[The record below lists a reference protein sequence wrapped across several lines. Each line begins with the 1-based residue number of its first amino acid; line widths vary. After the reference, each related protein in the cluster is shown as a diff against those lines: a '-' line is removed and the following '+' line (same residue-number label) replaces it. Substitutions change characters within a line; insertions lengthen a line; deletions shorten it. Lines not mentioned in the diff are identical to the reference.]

1 MKVEIGAT
9 KIIYDFTQLQKEKIT
24 DELSLLN
31 PAYTNAMKYSGYSR
45 VNIPKY
51 LHYYT
56 ATSSAISVPRGYN
69 IPFEYEIV
77 KDDRF
82 ELQDVIYP
90 KFYIKLRKAQIEA
103 ANSYLMDTD
112 KGVLVASTGLG
123 KSILGI
129 YLAKKLRQRALVIV
143 QKDDLVSG
151 WKNDIMLSLRIRP
164 KQIGVVKAQEFRL
177 GEHITI
183 TTIQTLSKLP
193 KEKIDMLHSYF
204 SMIILDE
211 AHHAPAKSYD
221 IVNAFPAK
229 YRVALTATDLRN
241 DGLRGV
247 MTYYFGDVCY
257 RYQDTNES
265 TDIIPPKNVF
275 IKIRNSNIQ
284 YNPPDVFI
292 NSYGNEIF
300 ALRMEDGSYRNIR
313 DFSHQ
318 EINDLVRN
326 GYLKRKSL
334 DYHKAKEKI
343 IENDE
348 FNMSLAY
355 DVVNEARNNKS
366 CLVFFAEK
374 DHCRAVRDKIVE
386 LGFDESRVQLYYGDS
401 KTPKEEMKRKAETKE
416 VIITIATYAI
426 ATEGTNVRTWER
438 LFLGMSLGNE
448 KDTIQAIG
456 RGRRTCEGKKEL
468 IVYDYRHPGIKGIR
482 GHGAKRNEVYKK
494 LGFTYLNE
502 VDKPTQ
508 NQMFTR
514 GLKVV

>member
-82 ELQDVIYP
+82 ELQNIDYP

-103 ANSYLMDTD
+103 ANSYLNDTD

-129 YLAKKLRQRALVIV
+129 YLAKKLRQRALIIV
-143 QKDDLVSG
+143 QKNDLVSG
-151 WKNDIMLSLRIRP
+151 WANDIMLSLRLRP
-164 KQIGVVKAQEFRL
+164 KQIGIIKAQEFRL
-177 GEHITI
+177 GELLTI

-193 KEKIDMLHSYF
+193 KEKIEMLHEYF
-204 SMIILDE
+204 SMIIQDE
-211 AHHAPAKSYD
+211 SHRAASRSYD
-221 IVNAFPAK
+221 VINNFPAK
-229 YRVALTATDLRN
+229 YRVALTATDIRN
-241 DGLRGV
+241 DGLRDV
-247 MTYYFGDVCY
+247 IEYYFGDVCY

-292 NSYGNEIF
+292 NNYGNEIF

-313 DFSHQ
+313 DFSYQ
-318 EINDLVRN
+318 EINDFVRK

-348 FNMSLAY
+348 FNMNLAR
-355 DVVNEARNNKS
+355 DVVNEAKNNKS
-366 CLVFFAEK
+366 CLVFCTEK
-374 DHCRAVRDKIVE
+374 EHCRVIREKIIE
-386 LGFDESRVQLYYGDS
+386 LGFDENRVQLYYGDT
-401 KTPKEEMKRKAETKE
+401 KTPKEEMKMKAETKKAL
-416 VIITIATYAI
+416 ITIATYAI
-426 ATEGTNVRTWER
+426 ACEGTNVKAWER
-438 LFLGMSLGNE
+438 IFFAIGMANE
-448 KDTIQAIG
+448 KDTIQALG

-468 IVYDYRHPGIKGIR
+468 IVYDYRHNGIKGIR
-482 GHGAKRNEVYKK
+482 GHGAKRDEVYKK

-502 VDKPTQ
+502 VDKPIQ